1 MNIKLPLLAT
11 SLIKNRVDIS
21 WANVQRRDILGK
33 CAIPLWISGLNV
45 RYIYGILGKS
55 GISWVDGECVRSS
68 WIFGLNVQD
77 HNGYLG

>member
-11 SLIKNRVDIS
+11 SLKNRVDIS
-21 WANVQRRDILGK
+21 WANVQRRHILGK

-45 RYIYGILGKS
+45 RYIDGILGKY

-77 HNGYLG
+77 HNGYLE